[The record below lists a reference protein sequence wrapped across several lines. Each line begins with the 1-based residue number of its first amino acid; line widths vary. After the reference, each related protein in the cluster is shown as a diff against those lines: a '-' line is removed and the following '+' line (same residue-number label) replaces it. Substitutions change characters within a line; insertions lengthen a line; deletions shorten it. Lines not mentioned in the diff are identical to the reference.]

1 MPSEPTV
8 LIHGDPWKHADIADQ
23 IAACRT
29 HTWRRERWQR
39 RPALVHRVGGTVSL
53 YHGQT
58 FDPAKIDLVPD
69 GWSHDHCAI
78 CWWTLG
84 DSGSDEECIGYT
96 DERGDWVCTECYQQ
110 FLVPNSNATGNA

>member
-8 LIHGDPWKHADIADQ
+8 LIHGDAWKFVDIADQ

-29 HTWRRERWQR
+29 HTWRREHWQR
-39 RPALVHRVGGTVSL
+39 RPALVHRFGGTVAL

-58 FDPAKIDLVPD
+58 FDPAKIDLVPH

-78 CWWTLG
+78 CWWTLH
-84 DSGSDEECIGYT
+84 DSGSDEERIGYS
-96 DERGDWVCTECYQQ
+96 DECGNWVCAECYQQ
-110 FLVPNSNATGNA
+110 FLDANSNENGNA